1 MREAESCRSA
11 ARLRAVSDAATQR
24 SAAPVAGPAS
34 SATSASQASST
45 PATASGSARRQGSGT
60 PRSSRRSSIA
70 SSASAASSPSSFVR
84 FLARTSASCCRATRP
99 LGVGALD
106 AGLHELSERRADDV
120 ERVGHVGGGALDR
133 RGRVVELVGEP
144 RGHGPQRLQALAV
157 LLGAGEAR
165 HHRLH
170 LPHDAVVH
178 RRMRERQAAEV
189 VGRDERDL
197 ARDDG
202 RHAHGE
208 RPAREDGDGADPR
221 RRDLAPDGLGAAVVD
236 DHGLRLALEQA
247 GEAEHVDALLGQ
259 QLAGLEVLALARPP
273 PTRPA
278 GRRRGRRT
286 GRPGAGRRR
295 RSRPSVLMPG
305 RGTRG

>member
-1 MREAESCRSA
+1 M
-11 ARLRAVSDAATQR
+11 L
-24 SAAPVAGPAS
+24 
-34 SATSASQASST
+34 
-45 PATASGSARRQGSGT
+45 QGDE
-60 PRSSRRSSIA
+60 
-70 SSASAASSPSSFVR
+70 
-84 FLARTSASCCRATRP
+84 P
-99 LGVGALD
+99 LGVVALD
-106 AGLHELSERRADDV
+106 PGLHELAERRADDV

-133 RGRVVELVGEP
+133 RGRVVELVREP
-144 RGHGPQRLQALAV
+144 GGHRPQRLQALAV
-157 LLGAGEAR
+157 LLGAGQAR

-202 RHAHGE
+202 RHAHRE
-208 RPAREDGDGADPR
+208 RPAREDGDGADPG

-259 QLAGLEVLALARPP
+259 QLAGLEVLALRDRRPL
-273 PTRPA
+273 
-278 GRRRGRRT
+278 GQLGVVEVVEEVD
-286 GRPGAGRRR
+286 GAQVGDGD
-295 RSRPSVLMPG
+295 PG
-305 RGTRG
+305 RGAHAWARYSWMSETAIDPSPTALATRLIERARTSPATKTPGTLVSSG